1 VAVPRL
7 STKTINVNHAQEDNS
22 QTIQELI
29 ALFKIST
36 TTMDL
41 IISNVPVTKSEA
53 HGRAAMLVDL
63 AKLDLNQM
71 QLELLVL
78 LQDQSAAALK
88 LLMPKINVNHAQ
100 EDHFQ
105 TKQELTA
112 LFKTSTTSTTS
123 TTMDSINSNV
133 LVTKSEAHGRAA
145 MLVDNAKLEP
155 NQMLQEL
162 LVLLQD
168 QFAAVLKLLMPKINV
183 NHAQEDNSQTNQELT
198 ALFKTST
205 TSTTM
210 DSINSNVQVIKSEVH
225 GKAALHAEAAQLELT
240 QMLLEP
246 IASDHKQFAT
256 VFKDNQLMDSNALTV
271 VIDKL
276 LTQPTVNNVLQL
288 QLVLET
294 TSISELV
301 MLLVATNADHVL
313 QDSLLLKTEI
323 HATDQDQLAT
333 VSKDTLQM
341 DTNAKTAKLV
351 LSKILLEIPNV
362 LLLQLVITTNT
373 EELVMLQPAIDA
385 KPVLYHL
392 L

>member
-1 VAVPRL
+1 L

-71 QLELLVL
+71 LLELLVL

-168 QFAAVLKLLMPKINV
+168 QFAAALKLSMHKINV
-183 NHAQEDNSQTNQELT
+183 NHAQEDNSQTNQELH